1 MKVLY
6 YFCSKIMPLSD
17 AILDTFDKVIA
28 DITYLPLLSESFSKL
43 TPDDIVVCSIHTCA
57 GVKQICDCANDC
69 GIDINFHLRK
79 IDDEHK
85 KGDTGGYEYN
95 RDIAIPKILQEYG
108 YSRIYFGEE
117 WDEIPPPTSE

>member
-6 YFCSKIMPLSD
+6 YFYSRVMPLPD

-28 DITYLPLLSESFSKL
+28 DITSLPVLSDSFSKL
-43 TPDDIVVCSIHTCA
+43 TPDDTVVCSIHTCK

-69 GIDINFHLRK
+69 GIDINLHLRK

-85 KGDTGGYEYN
+85 SDIESYEYH
-95 RDIAIPKILQEYG
+95 RDVTIPNWLQEYG
-108 YSRIYFGEE
+108 YPRIYFGEE